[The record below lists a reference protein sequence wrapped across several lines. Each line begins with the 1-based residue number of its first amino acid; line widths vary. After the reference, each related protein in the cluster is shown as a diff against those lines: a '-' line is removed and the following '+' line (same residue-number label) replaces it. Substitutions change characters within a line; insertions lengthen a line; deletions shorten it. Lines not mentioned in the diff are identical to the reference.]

1 MGASRVVRLVSILEA
16 ACVGVWLIGGWAID
30 ALVGKQHRP
39 HDDLDILIAD
49 ADVETAGPVLSGEG
63 YRGDIARVGATYVV
77 DAAGHQIDVHVI
89 SIQADGAAVYWMEND
104 ETWTYPPGALN
115 GRGNVLGRVV
125 RCASAEMMMLD
136 HTTGYALDAI
146 HQGDVEELSV
156 AFGIPVPPHRTV

>member
-1 MGASRVVRLVSILEA
+1 MDASRVVRLVSMLEA
-16 ACVGVWLIGGWAID
+16 AGAGVWLIGGWAID

-39 HDDLDILIAD
+39 HDDLDVVIAD
-49 ADVETAGPVLSGEG
+49 ADVENASRVLSDEG
-63 YRGDIARVGATYVV
+63 YRGDIARAGATYLV

-89 SIQADGAAVYWMEND
+89 SIQADGAAVYWMENG
-104 ETWTYPPGALN
+104 ETWTYPPGALD
-115 GRGNVLGRVV
+115 GRGQVVGRVV

-146 HQGDVEELSV
+146 HQGDVEALSA